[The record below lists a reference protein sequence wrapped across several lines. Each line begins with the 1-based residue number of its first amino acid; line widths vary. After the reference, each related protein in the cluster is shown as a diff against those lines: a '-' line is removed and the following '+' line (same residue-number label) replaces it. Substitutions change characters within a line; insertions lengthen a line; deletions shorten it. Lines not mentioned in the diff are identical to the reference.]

1 MDSRK
6 CAVSGSF
13 YPSNAEKLKS
23 VIFQFFSNAKLQKK
37 TKTSVIVAPH
47 AGYEYSGKTAAYA
60 YSVLD
65 SAETFV
71 ILCPNHTGLGAAISI
86 SSNSQWET
94 PLGNLQVD
102 EKFANMLA
110 SALAIERDDLAHL
123 QEHAVEVQ
131 LPFVIYKFGRNAK
144 IVPICLAIGDFD
156 SLMKVGQAISEIEKK
171 LKTRIC
177 VIASSDFSHF
187 IPLESAKEKDFEA
200 IGKIKELDAEA
211 FYKLIHS
218 KNLSI
223 CGYMAIIA
231 AIAYANEK
239 GMKRAE
245 LLHYSTSALATGDKS
260 SVVGYAAIALYR

>member
-37 TKTSVIVAPH
+37 TRTSVIVAPH

-71 ILCPNHTGLGAAISI
+71 ILCPNHTGLGAAISV

-102 EKFANMLA
+102 EKFAN
-110 SALAIERDDLAHL
+110 ALAEKLHTEREELAHL
-123 QEHAVEVQ
+123 QEHAIEVQ
-131 LPFVIYKFGRNAK
+131 LPFIMQKSGKKVK
-144 IVPICLAIGDFD
+144 IVPVCLAIDDFN
-156 SLMKVGQAISEIEKK
+156 SLMKVGKAISEIENKNMCYCK
-171 LKTRIC
+171 LGFL
-177 VIASSDFSHF
+177 AFHPS
-187 IPLESAKEKDFEA
+187 
-200 IGKIKELDAEA
+200 GKRQGEG
-211 FYKLIHS
+211 F
-218 KNLSI
+218 
-223 CGYMAIIA
+223 
-231 AIAYANEK
+231 
-239 GMKRAE
+239 
-245 LLHYSTSALATGDKS
+245 
-260 SVVGYAAIALYR
+260 